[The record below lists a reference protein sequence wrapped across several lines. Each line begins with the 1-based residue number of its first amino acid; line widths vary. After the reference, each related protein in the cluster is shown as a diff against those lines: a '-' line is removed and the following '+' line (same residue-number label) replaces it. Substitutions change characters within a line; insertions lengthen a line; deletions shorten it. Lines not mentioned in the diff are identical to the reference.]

1 MTGTF
6 RGVGPD
12 AGPMAP
18 AQQQPPTGA
27 ADPIGFFDRISAG
40 YGSRYQGQDRF
51 HRYYFQERM
60 DKAVHGLDLAE
71 RNVLDIGSGTGD
83 LYNLLITRFPS
94 MQFLATDVSAGM
106 LAHSKVPQAQQ
117 YIGPVYEHDFG
128 PVRFHAIFM
137 LGVTTY
143 MSRDELEKNLSFIA
157 RHLHPDGRFIATF
170 TNRSSL
176 DSWMRGLA
184 KRIIKPDP
192 EGRNVLSSGL
202 QIHTYT
208 YGAIRALL
216 EPHFRIV
223 RWDALNH
230 TIFPFNRLLPGLSI
244 RSARQLSRIK
254 GVPGWL
260 RLLSSDLM
268 VHATLHH

>member
-1 MTGTF
+1 MTGTSQ
-6 RGVGPD
+6 GAGPD
-12 AGPMAP
+12 AGPMGRARH
-18 AQQQPPTGA
+18 QPPVGA
-27 ADPIGFFDRISAG
+27 ADPIDFFDRISAG

-60 DKAVHGLDLAE
+60 NKAVDGLDLADC
-71 RNVLDIGSGTGD
+71 NVLDIGSGTGD
-83 LYNLLITRFPS
+83 LYDQLITRFPS

-106 LAHSKVPQAQQ
+106 LAHSNVPQAQQ
-117 YIGPVYEHDFG
+117 YIGPVYEHNLG

-143 MSRDELEKNLSFIA
+143 MGRDELEKNLDFIA

-176 DSWMRGLA
+176 DSWMRSLA
-184 KRIIKPDP
+184 QHFVKPDP
-192 EGRNVLSSGL
+192 AGRNVLSSGL
-202 QIHTYT
+202 QIHKYT
-208 YGAIRALL
+208 YPAIRAML
-216 EPHFRIV
+216 EPKFRIM

-244 RSARQLSRIK
+244 RAARQLGRTQ

-260 RLLSSDLM
+260 RFLSSDLM
-268 VHATLHH
+268 VHATLHP